1 MLRAVISVG
10 QRGKLPLTLLSVR
23 GVVDSIVAHNHI
35 RLSHSYSRPLVRY
48 FASGDNKIKG
58 SVGSSPAG
66 IIGNVG
72 QSTSLGSVTGN
83 ESTAY
88 AQTQPEAVAGD
99 PARDGNFAK
108 KTGEVASQVPITPS
122 VTECGKIGTEE
133 SSVGAKS
140 SSSSSKASESSKAVG
155 QSGDGPTGNK
165 MADDAV
171 KQLQE
176 LAANLPSKEQVEK
189 FVFRVV
195 AFLYD
200 LIYLTATWTIRFV
213 DEKIVQNNTVRYY
226 WKRFHE
232 KMEQA
237 KKD

>member
-1 MLRAVISVG
+1 MLRAIISVG
-10 QRGKLPLTLLSVR
+10 QRGKLPLTLLSAK
-23 GVVDSIVAHNHI
+23 GVVAHNHI

-48 FASGDNKIKG
+48 FASDDNKIKG
-58 SVGSSPAG
+58 SVGSSPTG

-83 ESTAY
+83 EPIAY
-88 AQTQPEAVAGD
+88 AQTQPAAVGGD
-99 PARDGNFAK
+99 PARDGNFGK
-108 KTGEVASQVPITPS
+108 KTGEVASQAPMTPS
-122 VTECGKIGTEE
+122 VTESGKIGNEE

-140 SSSSSKASESSKAVG
+140 STSSSSKANESSKVVG

-213 DEKIVQNNTVRYY
+213 DEKILQNNTVRYY